1 MREKMYEEIVEMLK
15 SICEEDVGGIKTDDN
30 LKEKGVNSLA
40 YIQMLVLLEEKYNFT
55 FEDEMLNP
63 EILSSIDSVIDYI
76 LKMKQ

>member
-1 MREKMYEEIVEMLK
+1 MYEEIVEMLK